1 VLERKMEYTDLSQCF
16 TDIFGPAAQYDCFQA
31 FQEDL
36 CRFQEVSGSIL
47 RVKNSSSVAK
57 DNKRRKTTVPDRMQ
71 YSSITYCCIHFGQ
84 PKIRSKGLRPKQRYL
99 PCGCQFFITASYSY
113 KLDTLLITKKNL
125 IHNHNLDMDM
135 AKLRAKNRHRDVNQ
149 LKEVNDVFQINPSL
163 VGPYLLKKETHCITV
178 LDQLL
183 RDDTYTDVT
192 LTAEGQSLKAHRV
205 VLCLASPY
213 FCQVLSRELNMHC
226 VVLLGNVKFSELR
239 NIIRFIYTGEATVD
253 ASELE
258 SFMRIAEM
266 LEISSLCDALKCIS
280 DIGIETEDSFSSEY
294 SISGAECLAP
304 AKRPRS
310 KASPVPCKMQKVSG
324 KEESSRCSSVLPVV
338 SGNLLSVKNEQSGFV
353 TATTFRSK
361 SGSVVKEET
370 LLNNEHGNEGPGGIE
385 KLTKESSGSA
395 EELAAI
401 VRDRKMSSDVSGGN
415 EDPFPTAVESQME
428 ETIEDNVVNSDP
440 DTLAVPGR
448 CPHCPDLPQR
458 YESGAMIS
466 HLATH
471 PYKPAY
477 PCDYC
482 WCVFVKSSNFKAHVK
497 NCQPSL

>member
-1 VLERKMEYTDLSQCF
+1 MEYTDLSQCF

-57 DNKRRKTTVPDRMQ
+57 DNKRRKTAVPDRMQ

-253 ASELE
+253 AGELE
-258 SFMRIAEM
+258 SFMRIAQM

-280 DIGIETEDSFSSEY
+280 DIGIE
-294 SISGAECLAP
+294 
-304 AKRPRS
+304 
-310 KASPVPCKMQKVSG
+310 
-324 KEESSRCSSVLPVV
+324 
-338 SGNLLSVKNEQSGFV
+338 
-353 TATTFRSK
+353 
-361 SGSVVKEET
+361 
-370 LLNNEHGNEGPGGIE
+370 
-385 KLTKESSGSA
+385 
-395 EELAAI
+395 
-401 VRDRKMSSDVSGGN
+401 DR
-415 EDPFPTAVESQME
+415 
-428 ETIEDNVVNSDP
+428 
-440 DTLAVPGR
+440 R
-448 CPHCPDLPQR
+448 
-458 YESGAMIS
+458 
-466 HLATH
+466 
-471 PYKPAY
+471 
-477 PCDYC
+477 
-482 WCVFVKSSNFKAHVK
+482 
-497 NCQPSL
+497 

>member
-1 VLERKMEYTDLSQCF
+1 
-16 TDIFGPAAQYDCFQA
+16 
-31 FQEDL
+31 
-36 CRFQEVSGSIL
+36 
-47 RVKNSSSVAK
+47 
-57 DNKRRKTTVPDRMQ
+57 
-71 YSSITYCCIHFGQ
+71 
-84 PKIRSKGLRPKQRYL
+84 
-99 PCGCQFFITASYSY
+99 
-113 KLDTLLITKKNL
+113 
-125 IHNHNLDMDM
+125 
-135 AKLRAKNRHRDVNQ
+135 
-149 LKEVNDVFQINPSL
+149 
-163 VGPYLLKKETHCITV
+163 
-178 LDQLL
+178 
-183 RDDTYTDVT
+183 
-192 LTAEGQSLKAHRV
+192 
-205 VLCLASPY
+205 
-213 FCQVLSRELNMHC
+213 
-226 VVLLGNVKFSELR
+226 
-239 NIIRFIYTGEATVD
+239 
-253 ASELE
+253 
-258 SFMRIAEM
+258 MRIAEM